1 MFATITLFIAGL
13 LSTSPRL
20 PKHPS
25 SFLFVHLIREPS
37 FGQSYHELELR
48 ALLQGLF
55 SLTLCRMHT
64 CDRDEVALGR
74 IQEPR
79 GTVRLYLNCIKEMIV
94 KPNKNQT

>member
-1 MFATITLFIAGL
+1 MRESIQDHSTYSFPVAEMFATITLFIAGL

-55 SLTLCRMHT
+55 TLTLCRMHT
-64 CDRDEVALGR
+64 CVS
-74 IQEPR
+74 
-79 GTVRLYLNCIKEMIV
+79 RLRPSPKSNHKVYDLH
-94 KPNKNQT
+94 